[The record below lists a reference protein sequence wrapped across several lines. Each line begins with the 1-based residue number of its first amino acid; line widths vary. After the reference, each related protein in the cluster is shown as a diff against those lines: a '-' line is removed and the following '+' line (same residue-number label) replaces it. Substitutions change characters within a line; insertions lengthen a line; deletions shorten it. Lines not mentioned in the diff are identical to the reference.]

1 MDLKKIKLMILH
13 DLNISFIKMH
23 IYEMNQMLEL
33 FGKDFKATITKV
45 LLRAII
51 NSLETNEI
59 MGFLSKEIEVF

>member
-13 DLNISFIKMH
+13 DLNIIFIKMH
-23 IYEMNQMLEL
+23 IYMKWIMLEL

>member
-1 MDLKKIKLMILH
+1 
-13 DLNISFIKMH
+13 
-23 IYEMNQMLEL
+23 MNQMLEL

>member
-1 MDLKKIKLMILH
+1 
-13 DLNISFIKMH
+13 
-23 IYEMNQMLEL
+23 MLEL